1 MTDVSNL
8 AAGAAGGGSDIF
20 LYVILGALVLMM
32 FFGSRRSRKQQ
43 REAAAFR
50 DSLEVGTE
58 VMTGSGF
65 FGTIVAVD
73 GDRVTL
79 AALDGARSVWI
90 RQAIAKIVDP
100 VEPDTLVDGDDLTD
114 EADDDS
120 AGSQDGTDT
129 PGTPQDG
136 RPANE

>member
-1 MTDVSNL
+1 MTDVSIL
-8 AAGAAGGGSDIF
+8 AAPAGGGSGDIF
-20 LYVILGALVLMM
+20 LYVVLGALVLMM
-32 FFGSRRSRKQQ
+32 FLGSRRARKQQ

-79 AALDGARSVWI
+79 AAVDGTRSAWI
-90 RQAIAKIVDP
+90 RQAIAKV
-100 VEPDTLVDGDDLTD
+100 VEPVVEDD
-114 EADDDS
+114 AP
-120 AGSQDGTDT
+120 AGSDDVDGTDT
-129 PGTPQDG
+129 PGTPHDE
-136 RPANE
+136 RPTND

>member
-8 AAGAAGGGSDIF
+8 AAGSAGGGSDIF

-32 FFGSRRSRKQQ
+32 FFGSRRARKQQ
-43 REAAAFR
+43 RETAAFR

-65 FGTIVAVD
+65 FGTIVEVD

-90 RQAIAKIVDP
+90 RQAIAKVVEPETLGDDDP
-100 VEPDTLVDGDDLTD
+100 VVDDGV
-114 EADDDS
+114 E
-120 AGSQDGTDT
+120 GEQNGTDT

-136 RPANE
+136 RPTNE